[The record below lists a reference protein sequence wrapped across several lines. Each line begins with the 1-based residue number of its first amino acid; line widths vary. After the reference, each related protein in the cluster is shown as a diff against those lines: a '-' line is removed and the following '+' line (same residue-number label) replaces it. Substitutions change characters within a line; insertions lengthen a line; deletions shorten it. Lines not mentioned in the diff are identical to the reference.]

1 MRESGDLL
9 RCESLTL
16 FRVRRAWCFCLQKY
30 GCSAYALQPFFVV
43 AAGMEIP
50 PLHGTDGGHN
60 I

>member
-1 MRESGDLL
+1 MRKSED
-9 RCESLTL
+9 
-16 FRVRRAWCFCLQKY
+16 RRWERPFVIIRENYAEIRLQRI
-30 GCSAYALQPFFVV
+30 SAAAFFVV